1 MSDIVEHFLHGVAE
15 QQRENEQQA
24 DDDTLTIST
33 NPVESKDVANN
44 CHQAERPEDPGEIAA
59 AQSKAPAFAYA
70 LAEALAIW
78 VVDAGK
84 SPTLNDAHHHG
95 FHGPQYGPQLYI
107 EASSLICAASSW
119 SCAIDCCN
127 PSCL

>member
-1 MSDIVEHFLHGVAE
+1 VSDIVEHFLHGVAE

-33 NPVESKDVANN
+33 NPVESK
-44 CHQAERPEDPGEIAA
+44 
-59 AQSKAPAFAYA
+59 
-70 LAEALAIW
+70 EALAIW